1 MKHDTSTHLPGNRRM
16 CGGLTALQIA
26 KLRRAFGLTLEQAA
40 TLAALV
46 YGEGRQ

>member
-1 MKHDTSTHLPGNRRM
+1 MKHETIQYLPGNRRI
-16 CGGLTALQIA
+16 GGGMTALQIA
-26 KLRRAFGLTLEQAA
+26 KLRRVFGLTLEQAA